1 MQVRFLQGAPK
12 FNLSMKSSLNKSQI
26 KLKIYTILLLIIWAT
41 FFVFNST
48 FFITLAVKLNKKIS
62 FVFCCLSLLFGI
74 STIILYFLYD
84 RQKRIVMN
92 NSIKF
97 YKQRLHFIIFQCL
110 IVLFFLSISAILNR
124 EFKNLNY
131 NTLLNITISI
141 TSLNFLVLTFVIPH
155 VKARIDSLIKNG
167 KKKKEDEK
175 GKIYNFI
182 QKYNQ
187 SYVVVV
193 ISIIL
198 LFIYI
203 LAVVTN
209 NDQAIN
215 VFLLLLLFYNSYVI
229 IKLITSIK
237 SIFWINLNDVE
248 DKLKDN
254 DKSNK
259 N

>member
-1 MQVRFLQGAPK
+1 
-12 FNLSMKSSLNKSQI
+12 
-26 KLKIYTILLLIIWAT
+26 
-41 FFVFNST
+41 
-48 FFITLAVKLNKKIS
+48 
-62 FVFCCLSLLFGI
+62 
-74 STIILYFLYD
+74 
-84 RQKRIVMN
+84 MN